1 MTTRSHK
8 RPSRFSLLVGVL
20 AICGIAAGAII
31 SGGFSWALFPAVAV
45 AALIW
50 GGIWM
55 AGFQVGH
62 TFAVWLEKRLY
73 K

>member
-1 MTTRSHK
+1 MT
-8 RPSRFSLLVGVL
+8 RPPRQPPRFAVLVGAL
-20 AICGIAAGAII
+20 AVCAIATGAII
-31 SGGFSWALFPAVAV
+31 SGGISWALVPVVAI

-62 TFAVWLEKRLY
+62 AFAVWLEKRLY